1 MLVGHIDVEIF
12 FSLYHLKSC
21 LRSNFERQAL
31 WIKHFYCI
39 LCATK
44 ITFTKWAMLLLNDI
58 PLNGAFTDETMDEQQ
73 PIPSEFLTELSQTLM
88 LHLSEE
94 NFGPSELAQAMHMSR
109 SSLLRKVKKES
120 HLSVSQFINQFRL
133 EKAREM
139 LRAADKNVSE
149 VAMAVGFGSTSYFV
163 KCFRERYGYPP
174 GEENN
179 RLEASTSSNAKVET
193 VRKQPWFV
201 MAGGLALIVVILAII
216 WNFKVKNTATIKEK
230 AIVVL
235 PFINDSG
242 DSTNRYLIDGLMEAT
257 LNNLQKIKGLKVLSR
272 TTSEKYRNAHLTAK
286 EIAEELDVTYVVEGS
301 GQKIGDKII
310 LNIQLILGQSDQRM
324 WTRQYRRAFTD
335 LFSLQDEVARDIADR
350 IEVVLT
356 PSETARISKI
366 ATDSPE
372 AYDLLMRG
380 AEQMKQGPEFDLN
393 KALYYFK
400 EAIKKDQK
408 FALAHALAAMS
419 YYYLDIYLLDKP
431 HLEDLRYH
439 ADQAMLYDASLG
451 ESYLAKAMFYLQNKA
466 YPEALPFL
474 EKGLEYSPNSYE
486 LMIQLADYYGTY
498 MPNTGKYL
506 QYALRAQRLNPTE
519 KDLAKQSYNY
529 TRIGNA
535 LAQTGFVDESIE
547 YLNKAMELY
556 PENAYASYILAF
568 AHYAKSRDAKSTLA
582 SLQKEFAR
590 DSNRVDILK
599 DIGKVQYYLRDFN
612 AAARTFD
619 AYEELTRIQHL
630 DAYDHESLVF
640 AKTYQMVGR
649 MADAKLYAEKYGS
662 FLERDKS
669 AYNELGRAMYQSYLG
684 NQSASLKHFEAFSK
698 EDQIQYWVVLF
709 LEDDILV
716 DELKVTSA
724 FKKIMSRIRK
734 NFEKT
739 REEIALSMEEDGVIL

>member
-1 MLVGHIDVEIF
+1 ML
-12 FSLYHLKSC
+12 
-21 LRSNFERQAL
+21 NA
-31 WIKHFYCI
+31 
-39 LCATK
+39 
-44 ITFTKWAMLLLNDI
+44 I

-73 PIPSEFLTELSQTLM
+73 PTPSEFLTELSQTLL

-120 HLSVSQFINQFRL
+120 QLSVSQFINQFRL

-139 LRAADKNVSE
+139 LRSTDKNVSE

-179 RLEASTSSNAKVET
+179 RPEAATPIKIEVESK
-193 VRKQPWFV
+193 RKQTWLTI
-201 MAGGLALIVVILAII
+201 AGAVTLIVVILALI
-216 WNFKVKNTATIKEK
+216 WNFKVNQSEVFTEK
-230 AIVVL
+230 SIVVL

-286 EIAEELDVTYVVEGS
+286 EIAEELAVTYVVEGS

-310 LNIQLILGQSDQRM
+310 LNIQLILGRSDQRM
-324 WTRQYRRAFTD
+324 WTRQYRREFTD

-393 KALYYFK
+393 EALYYFK

-419 YYYLDIYLLDKP
+419 CYYLDIYKLDKP

-498 MPNTGKYL
+498 MPNTSKYL
-506 QYALRAQRLNPTE
+506 HYALRAQRLNPTE
-519 KDLAKQSYNY
+519 KDQVKESYNY

-535 LAQTGFVDESIE
+535 LAQTGFADESID
-547 YLNKAMELY
+547 YLKKAIELY

-568 AHYAKSRDAKSTLA
+568 AQYAKSRDIKATLA
-582 SLQKEFAR
+582 SLQKEFAK

-599 DIGKVQYYLRDFN
+599 DIGKVQYYLRDFK
-612 AAARTFD
+612 AAANTFD
-619 AYEELTRIQHL
+619 AYEQLSQVQHL
-630 DAYDHESLVF
+630 DAYDHESLLF

-649 MADAKLYAEKYGS
+649 TADAKLYADKYSS

-698 EDQIQYWVVLF
+698 EDQLQYWLVLF

-716 DELKVTSA
+716 DDLKATPA
-724 FKKIMSRIRK
+724 FKKSMSRIRK

-739 REEIALSMEEDGVIL
+739 KEEITEHLKEEKFRS